1 MNKATK
7 LLDEN
12 NTEYELAD
20 AEARE
25 HIGFEEGVDIIN
37 YDDKTYDLSY
47 MRQLADMTKAIAND
61 TNNLQADQEADER
74 EITSL
79 KQSLDNKLD
88 VPSDTPTIGKVLKIK
103 AVNDDGSFVCEW
115 ANVGSGSDLDVQI
128 EGKSIVDDG
137 IANIPRA
144 IKNTGKLGLVEI
156 HDSFGISHSGN
167 TTTGG
172 KLSLYN
178 IQQTHITKRQ
188 KSSALGYGAI
198 TTQNFDIAV
207 KAAMCDG
214 IGNEWTAEE
223 QAAAQQR
230 IGIYPMNEEG
240 Y

>member
-1 MNKATK
+1 MDKVSK
-7 LLDEN
+7 LLDEH

-25 HIGFEEGVDIIN
+25 HIGYEEGVDIIN

-79 KQSLDNKLD
+79 KQFLGNKLD
-88 VPSDTPTIGKVLKIK
+88 VPGDTPIIGKVLKIK

-115 ANVGSGSDLDVQI
+115 ADESGGETIDVRI
-128 EGKSIVDDG
+128 EGISIVDDG

-144 IKNTGKLGLVEI
+144 IKNTGRLGLVAIDE
-156 HDSFGISHSGN
+156 SFGISHSGN

-172 KLSLYN
+172 RLSLYAV
-178 IQQTHITKRQ
+178 QETHITNRK
-188 KSSALGYGAI
+188 KASALGFGAI

-230 IGIYPMNEEG
+230 IGIYPMDEEG